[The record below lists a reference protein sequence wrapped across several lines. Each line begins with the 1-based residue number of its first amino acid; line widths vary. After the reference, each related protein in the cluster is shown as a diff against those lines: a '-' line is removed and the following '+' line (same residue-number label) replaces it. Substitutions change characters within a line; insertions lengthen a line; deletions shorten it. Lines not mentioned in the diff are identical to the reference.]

1 MLGSRH
7 HSHYRIVFA
16 IVTGSLVLSTFA
28 CQLDLGGPDP
38 PGQPIPTSAD
48 IANEL
53 SRTWQTAINA
63 AVTSGQIMVILD
75 EVQLTTFLSKRL
87 ETSENPVLFE
97 PMVYLR
103 NNVVKIF
110 GVYDRSPFRANIL
123 LAIAP
128 FIDQEGKVSFE
139 LTTVEFGPIPVP
151 ALLKDTVSAILTESF
166 TGTLGSI
173 ATGIRITSL
182 AIAEGQIAIVGELR

>member
-1 MLGSRH
+1 MC
-7 HSHYRIVFA
+7 
-16 IVTGSLVLSTFA
+16 SLVLSTFA

-123 LAIAP
+123 LAITP

-139 LTTVEFGPIPVP
+139 LTTVELGPIPVP

-166 TGTLGSI
+166 TGTLGSL

-182 AIAEGQIAIVGELR
+182 AIAEGQVAIVGELR

>member
-1 MLGSRH
+1 M
-7 HSHYRIVFA
+7 
-16 IVTGSLVLSTFA
+16 GSLVLSTFA

-123 LAIAP
+123 LAITP
-128 FIDQEGKVSFE
+128 FIGQEGKVSFE

-151 ALLKDTVSAILTESF
+151 ALLKDTISAILTESF
-166 TGTLGSI
+166 TGTLGSL

-182 AIAEGQIAIVGELR
+182 AIAEGQVAIVGELR